1 MVILSENKTNMCLMT
16 HRPLKK
22 VTRSPWVLLTGVLV
36 FTLICFVFYYG
47 MRGRRDFLPTLHDK
61 LYLTSY
67 ILVGLITPTYLLAV
81 SLNPGRLARRFDFL
95 YLVDTLLE
103 KGLHLDNVC
112 VYDEILKSETSF
124 HCQICNRCVELFDH
138 HCPFINNCLGSNNHK
153 YFLIFLASYVCFF
166 ARVDDWSDE
175 THDRRALKWHN
186 SESPRLFM
194 ATCTCGSD
202 RVERT
207 SCRILAGISSEEYLP
222 QNDPNQSWLLTSKQ
236 EWPEQ

>member
-1 MVILSENKTNMCLMT
+1 LDEEFYTETQIDSLMVILSENKTNMCLMT

-67 ILVGLITPTYLLAV
+67 ILVGLIAPTYLLAV

-153 YFLIFLASYVCFF
+153 YFLIFLASYVCFLLVLTIEVT
-166 ARVDDWSDE
+166 RHMTDVLLND
-175 THDRRALKWHN
+175 TTPKALDYLW
-186 SESPRLFM
+186 P
-194 ATCTCGSD
+194 
-202 RVERT
+202 
-207 SCRILAGISSEEYLP
+207 LALVVLIVLNAPVVGF
-222 QNDPNQSWLLTSKQ
+222 
-236 EWPEQ
+236 

>member
-1 MVILSENKTNMCLMT
+1 
-16 HRPLKK
+16 
-22 VTRSPWVLLTGVLV
+22 
-36 FTLICFVFYYG
+36 

-67 ILVGLITPTYLLAV
+67 ILVGLIAPTYLLAV

-153 YFLIFLASYVCFF
+153 YFLIFLASYVCFLLVLTIEVT
-166 ARVDDWSDE
+166 RHMTDVLLNDTTPKVLDYLWPL
-175 THDRRALKWHN
+175 ALVVLIVLN
-186 SESPRLFM
+186 APVVGF
-194 ATCTCGSD
+194 
-202 RVERT
+202 
-207 SCRILAGISSEEYLP
+207 
-222 QNDPNQSWLLTSKQ
+222 
-236 EWPEQ
+236 